1 MAWLKNITEERT
13 GAIAPFWEVISIVY
27 NHREEQS
34 DLTVGGWVS
43 EDAYNEGKDPIIT
56 KNWSISSGLAP
67 ELSAGAISFVTSYAR
82 AQDEFE
88 GSEEVI

>member
-1 MAWLKNITEERT
+1 MAWLKNIAEGRT
-13 GAIAPFWEVISIVY
+13 GAEATFWEVVSIVY

-43 EDAYNEGKDPIIT
+43 EGAYTEGKDPIIT
-56 KNWSISSGLAP
+56 KNWSIPSGLAP
-67 ELSAGAISFVTSYAR
+67 ELATGAISFVTSYAR
-82 AQDEFE
+82 ARDEFE